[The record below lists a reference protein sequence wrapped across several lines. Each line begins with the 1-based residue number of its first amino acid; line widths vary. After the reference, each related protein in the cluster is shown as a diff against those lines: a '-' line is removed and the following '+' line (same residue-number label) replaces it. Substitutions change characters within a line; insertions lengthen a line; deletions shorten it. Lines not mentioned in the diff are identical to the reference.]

1 MNSNDRLEIKL
12 CLRIVTVFLQKK
24 KFRMKKLTLIR
35 HAKSSWSD
43 YGLRDHD
50 RPLADRGLRDAPFM
64 AQLMASR
71 GWLPDALVSSTALRA
86 RTTAEFFAAAL
97 GWQPA
102 VVQLDK
108 RIYEASVPTLLDFI
122 AHLPDQ
128 WNHIALFG
136 HNPTFT
142 QVANLFYQKKYID
155 NLPTCG
161 IVELVAE
168 DAGQW
173 SQFTPDTARVTAV
186 HYPKQYA
193 H

>member
-1 MNSNDRLEIKL
+1 MTNSHKKGVNSNDRLEIKL

-108 RIYEASVPTLLDFI
+108 RIYEASVPPPGFYC
-122 AHLPDQ
+122 APARPMEPHCSFWAQSYFYPGGQPVLP
-128 WNHIALFG
+128 
-136 HNPTFT
+136 
-142 QVANLFYQKKYID
+142 KKIHRQ
-155 NLPTCG
+155 P
-161 IVELVAE
+161 
-168 DAGQW
+168 
-173 SQFTPDTARVTAV
+173 PDLW
-186 HYPKQYA
+186 HC
-193 H
+193 